1 MLWWLFRL
9 FKGYVRIHIKSISP
23 EYFLERCRINGIFI
37 WELVC
42 LDKGQYQC
50 CLFLFEKLCQGSWCQ
65 TAHL

>member
-23 EYFLERCRINGIFI
+23 EYFLERCRINGVFI

-42 LDKGQYQC
+42 WIKGNTSVV
-50 CLFLFEKLCQGSWCQ
+50 FF
-65 TAHL
+65 